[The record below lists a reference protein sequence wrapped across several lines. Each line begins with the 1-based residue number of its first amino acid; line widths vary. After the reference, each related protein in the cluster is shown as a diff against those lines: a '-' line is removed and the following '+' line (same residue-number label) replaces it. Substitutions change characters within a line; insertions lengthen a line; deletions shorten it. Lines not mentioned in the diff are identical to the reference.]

1 MAAASELA
9 RTAKP
14 STTLCLI
21 TLELADS
28 TLLILEEKQR
38 GSLRVSTQEA
48 PWILPTLARFSNTG
62 IVVGLKTPLTLDVL
76 LLLIPHMMIDS
87 VENVPQ
93 MMHS

>member
-1 MAAASELA
+1 M
-9 RTAKP
+9 
-14 STTLCLI
+14 
-21 TLELADS
+21 
-28 TLLILEEKQR
+28 
-38 GSLRVSTQEA
+38 STQEA
-48 PWILPTLARFSNTG
+48 PWILPTLAKFSNTG